1 MTIPQGSTS
10 QDSPPPQNSTPRR
23 LKRYGRRRLY
33 DPVRCRHLTLADLSQ
48 WIVEG
53 IDFVIV
59 DAETGVDVTH
69 DLLPLKR

>member
-1 MTIPQGSTS
+1 MTTPQGSTS
-10 QDSPPPQNSTPRR
+10 EDSIPRESRPIR

-33 DPVRCRHLTLADLSQ
+33 DPVRCRHLTLTDLSQ
-48 WIVEG
+48 WVVDG

-59 DAETGVDVTH
+59 DAETGLDVTH